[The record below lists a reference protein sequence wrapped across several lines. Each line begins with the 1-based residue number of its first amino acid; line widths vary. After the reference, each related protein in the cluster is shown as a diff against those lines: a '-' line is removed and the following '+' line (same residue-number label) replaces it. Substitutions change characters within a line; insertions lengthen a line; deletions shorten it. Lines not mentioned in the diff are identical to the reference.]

1 MLESPDVPGRS
12 ADPGALEPSM
22 NTQNLH
28 PPGVG
33 GYTFG
38 PFRVD
43 LASYQF
49 WRDNERLAITP
60 KAFDT
65 LIVLMANRN
74 RVVGKD
80 ELMGL
85 LWPESFVSEDSL
97 TQSVSVLRR
106 ALGDDPSQPHYIAT
120 SARHGYRF
128 IAEVR
133 EERAVEHEPDVTS
146 AAPPTGAPAPLNAR
160 TPAPAV
166 EQASSATAQSSR
178 QVRPVWIAVPALL
191 AVLLVLFAVVRTT
204 SVAPAALPERGPLR
218 FTQEAP
224 AGTALVSGGV
234 LSPDGRYV
242 AFVAQDDQSGTN
254 QLWIRALEASEPR
267 ALPGTEGAAR
277 PFWSPDSQHLGFFS
291 SGKLRQVGLDAQP
304 PRAIASTDST
314 TEGGGSWSAGGVILF
329 TVLRSG
335 LFSVPAAGGQVTP
348 ATRLDQST
356 QEVAHRWPQF
366 LPDGRHFLFFVDSVR
381 PDRVGT
387 YLGSLDSPEKTQL
400 IDVPAVYAP
409 DNYLVYIRDR
419 GLAAQQFDVAR
430 ARLVG
435 APTAVAGNAV
445 SPTPSNGAVVS
456 AADNLIAFGVSRST
470 ERLEWFSRSGQRM
483 GNIDAPT
490 ALRNPA
496 VSPDN
501 RQLLAASNNDPEH
514 KGLWI
519 IELERGGLTRI
530 ANDGMRPFWSP
541 DGQRI
546 AFTSDRSAGIAD
558 LYMRSTTARDGE
570 EQALLRTGE
579 NKFICDWSP
588 DGRDIVYGS
597 INPGTKSDLWLLPLA
612 GNRKPVPYLV
622 TPNNELDAQI
632 SPDGHWLAYTSDES
646 GSWQVYV
653 QSFPIAGRKQVISTS
668 GGIEPRWR
676 RDGRELFYLATDR
689 NLMSV
694 PISTEADAIKS
705 GRPQPLFR
713 APVPNLNVF
722 INWYSVTG
730 DGQRFVINTAA
741 GKGVEEPITVLVNWS
756 AGIKP

>member
-1 MLESPDVPGRS
+1 
-12 ADPGALEPSM
+12 M
-22 NTQNLH
+22 NTRNLH
-28 PPGVG
+28 PAGVR

-49 WRDNERLAITP
+49 WRGNDLLAITP

-65 LIVLMANRN
+65 LIVLIANRN

-80 ELMGL
+80 ELMSL

-106 ALGDDPSQPHYIAT
+106 ALGDDPNQPQFIAT

-128 IAEVR
+128 IAVVQES
-133 EERAVEHEPDVTS
+133 AADHEPETAAVSPVSPPSS
-146 AAPPTGAPAPLNAR
+146 ASARTAPAPG
-160 TPAPAV
+160 V
-166 EQASSATAQSSR
+166 EQPPPAARALRSR
-178 QVRPVWIAVPALL
+178 VRPMWIAVPAAFAILL
-191 AVLLVLFAVVRTT
+191 TGFVAMRTA
-204 SVAPAALPERGPLR
+204 SVAPEALPGRGPLR

-224 AGTALVSGGV
+224 VGTALVSGGV

-242 AFVAQDDQSGTN
+242 AFVAQDNRSGTH
-254 QLWIRALEASEPR
+254 QLWIRALDAPEPR
-267 ALPGTEGAAR
+267 ALPGTDGAAR
-277 PFWSPDSQHLGFFS
+277 PFWSPDGQRLGFFS
-291 SGKLRQVGLDAQP
+291 SGKLRHVGLDAQP
-304 PRAIASTDST
+304 PTAIASTDST

-335 LFSVPAAGGQVTP
+335 LYSVPATGGPVTP
-348 ATRLDQST
+348 ATKLDQST

-387 YLGSLDSPEKTQL
+387 YLGSLDSPDKVRV
-400 IDVPAVYAP
+400 IDVPAVYAQ

-419 GLAAQQFDVAR
+419 GLTAQRFDVGQ

-435 APTAVAGNAV
+435 PPTAVAGNAV
-445 SPTPSNGAVVS
+445 TPTTTNGAVVS
-456 AADNLIAFGVSRST
+456 AADKLMAFGVSRAT
-470 ERLEWFSRSGQRM
+470 EQFEWFSRSGQRM
-483 GNIDAPT
+483 GSIDTPT

-496 VSPDN
+496 VSPDS
-501 RQLLAASNNDPEH
+501 RQLLAASNTDPEH

-519 IELERGGLTRI
+519 IDLERGGLTRI
-530 ANDGMRPFWSP
+530 ASDGMRPFWSP

-546 AFTSDRSAGIAD
+546 AFTSDRSAGVAD
-558 LYMRSTTARDGE
+558 LYTRSTSARDGE
-570 EQALLRTGE
+570 EQALLRTAE

-588 DGRDIVYGS
+588 DGRYIVYDS
-597 INPGTKSDLWLLPLA
+597 VNAGTKSDLWLLPLL
-612 GNRKPVPYLV
+612 GDRTPMPYLV

-632 SPDGHWLAYTSDES
+632 SPDGRWIAYTSDES
-646 GSWQVYV
+646 GSWEVYV
-653 QSFPIAGRKQVISTS
+653 QSFPVAGRKQIVSTA

-676 RDGRELFYLATDR
+676 HDGRELFYLATDR

-694 PISTEADAIKS
+694 DIKADADAIRS
-705 GRPQPLFR
+705 GRPQALFR
-713 APVPNLNVF
+713 AAVPSLNVF
-722 INWYSVTG
+722 INWYAVTA

-741 GKGVEEPITVLVNWS
+741 GKGNEQPITVLVNWS
-756 AGIKP
+756 AGLKP

>member
-1 MLESPDVPGRS
+1 
-12 ADPGALEPSM
+12 M
-22 NTQNLH
+22 NTRNLH
-28 PPGVG
+28 PAGVR
-33 GYTFG
+33 GYIFG

-49 WRDNERLAITP
+49 WRGTDLLAITP

-65 LIVLMANRN
+65 LIVLIANRN

-106 ALGDDPSQPHYIAT
+106 ALGDDPNQPQFIAT

-128 IAEVR
+128 IAVV
-133 EERAVEHEPDVTS
+133 EESPIEQDPEATAAPSAS
-146 AAPPTGAPAPLNAR
+146 AALPAQTAPASTVEPPAPL
-160 TPAPAV
+160 
-166 EQASSATAQSSR
+166 TAESGR
-178 QVRPVWIAVPALL
+178 RLRPMWIAVPAVF
-191 AVLLVLFAVVRTT
+191 AVLLTLFVVTRTARVT
-204 SVAPAALPERGPLR
+204 PETLPERGPLR

-224 AGTALVSGGV
+224 AGTALVSGGA
-234 LSPDGRYV
+234 LSPDGRYL
-242 AFVAQDDQSGTN
+242 AFVAQDNSSGTN
-254 QLWIRALEASEPR
+254 QLWIRALEAPEPR

-277 PFWSPDSQHLGFFS
+277 PFWSPDGQHLGFFS

-314 TEGGGSWSAGGVILF
+314 TEGGGTWSAGGIILF

-335 LFSVPAAGGQVTP
+335 LYSVPAAGGPVKP
-348 ATRLDQST
+348 ATKLDQST

-387 YLGSLDSPEKTQL
+387 YLGSLDSSDKTRV
-400 IDVPAVYAP
+400 IDVPAIFAQ

-419 GLAAQQFDVAR
+419 GLTAQRFDVAQG
-430 ARLVG
+430 RLVG
-435 APTAVAGNAV
+435 APSAVAGNAV
-445 SPTPSNGAVVS
+445 TPNPTNGAVVS
-456 AADNLIAFGVSRST
+456 AADKLMAFGVSTST

-483 GNIDAPT
+483 GNIDAPA

-496 VSPDN
+496 VSPDQH
-501 RQLLAASNNDPEH
+501 QLLAASNNDPEH

-519 IELERGGLTRI
+519 IDLERGGLTRI
-530 ANDGMRPFWSP
+530 VNDGMRPFWSP

-546 AFTSDRSAGIAD
+546 AFTSDRSAGVAD

-570 EQALLRTGE
+570 EQALLRTDE

-588 DGRDIVYGS
+588 DGRYIVYGS
-597 INPGTKSDLWLLPLA
+597 INGSTKADLWLLPLA
-612 GNRKPVPYLV
+612 GDRKPIPYLA
-622 TPNNELDAQI
+622 TPNNELDAQV

-646 GSWQVYV
+646 GTWEIYV
-653 QSFPIAGRKQVISTS
+653 QSFPIAGRKQIVSTA

-676 RDGRELFYLATDR
+676 HDGRELFYLATDR

-694 PISTEADAIKS
+694 DIKTEAEAIKT
-705 GRPQPLFR
+705 GRPQTLFR
-713 APVPNLNVF
+713 APVPSLNVLV
-722 INWYSVTG
+722 NWFTVTA

-741 GKGVEEPITVLVNWS
+741 GKGIEQPITVLVNWS
-756 AGIKP
+756 ANLKP